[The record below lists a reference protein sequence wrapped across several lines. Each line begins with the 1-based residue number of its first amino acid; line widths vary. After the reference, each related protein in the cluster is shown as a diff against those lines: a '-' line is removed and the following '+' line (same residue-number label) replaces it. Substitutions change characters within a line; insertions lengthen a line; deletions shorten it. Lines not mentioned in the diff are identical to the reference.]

1 MNSRTAHGD
10 GLDRS
15 LLLREGFTDGDDA
28 IEALVGGDNLRPHT
42 DELSLHV
49 ISADLPPGS
58 VMEVTPGVYS
68 VCPALAAIQYAQ
80 SHDLYQTI
88 ALLMELRGSYSL
100 PEDHEP
106 VAATV
111 APIRADEDEPSLSYY
126 EGDPVLTGYDME
138 ALLKN
143 VHGINGMGIA
153 LRANAIALDGA
164 RSPMEA
170 IMAAVFHAPR
180 SAGGFGL
187 SKMLLN
193 HTIEFTEEA
202 TRVSGMRKAVCDAYV
217 FPALSTLEYNGSLH
231 DATVRRQHDEKRDM
245 ADRVRR
251 VLEWY
256 MRMYLPEEPDLLML
270 MVIALCRRAPGP
282 EVENDFYNFESLN
295 MPPEHPARD
304 MQDTL
309 YIDERTLMRTH
320 TSPVQ
325 VRTML
330 ARKPPL
336 AVICPGKVYR
346 RDSDLTHTP
355 MFHQIE
361 GLMVGDGISMA
372 HLRGILTAFVREIFG
387 GSTQVRFRP
396 SFFPFTE
403 PSAEVDI
410 SCCMCG
416 GAGHVDGEPCRVCKT
431 TGWVEILGCGM
442 VDPAVFEAVGYSP
455 EVSGFAFGLGVERV
469 AMLKYG
475 IGDLRMFF
483 ENDVRF
489 LGQFA

>member
-1 MNSRTAHGD
+1 MDLISA
-10 GLDRS
+10 L
-15 LLLREGFTDGDDA
+15 
-28 IEALVGGDNLRPHT
+28 EALAPELENGLAEAHTLEALESLRVDFLGRKGRLAHIMSALPQLEPAQRPAVGQKANAVK
-42 DELSLHV
+42 ESL
-49 ISADLPPGS
+49 
-58 VMEVTPGVYS
+58 T
-68 VCPALAAIQYAQ
+68 
-80 SHDLYQTI
+80 
-88 ALLMELRGSYSL
+88 ALLEARKTALEQALEAEALRRFDASL
-100 PEDHEP
+100 PGRLP
-106 VAATV
+106 W
-111 APIRADEDEPSLSYY
+111 R
-126 EGDPVLTGYDME
+126 
-138 ALLKN
+138 
-143 VHGINGMGIA
+143 
-153 LRANAIALDGA
+153 
-164 RSPMEA
+164 
-170 IMAAVFHAPR
+170 
-180 SAGGFGL
+180 
-187 SKMLLN
+187 
-193 HTIEFTEEA
+193 
-202 TRVSGMRKAVCDAYV
+202 
-217 FPALSTLEYNGSLH
+217 GSLH
-231 DATVRRQHDEKRDM
+231 PITLVTQEICD
-245 ADRVRR
+245 
-251 VLEWY
+251 VL
-256 MRMYLPEEPDLLML
+256 R
-270 MVIALCRRAPGP
+270 ALGFDVASGP

-295 MPPEHPARD
+295 MPPGHPARD

-309 YIDERTLMRTH
+309 YVSDKVVMRTH

-410 SCCMCG
+410 SCCICG
-416 GAGHVDGEPCRVCKT
+416 GAGHVNGEPCRVCKT

-442 VDPAVFEAVGYSP
+442 VDPAVFEAVGYAP

>member
-1 MNSRTAHGD
+1 MDLITALE
-10 GLDRS
+10 GLASELEKGLAEAGS
-15 LLLREGFTDGDDA
+15 LEAVESLRVDFLGRKGRLAHIMSALPQLEPAQRPAVGQKANAVKERLTALLEARRAELEKA
-28 IEALVGGDNLRPHT
+28 LEAEALRRFD
-42 DELSLHV
+42 
-49 ISADLPPGS
+49 A
-58 VMEVTPGVYS
+58 
-68 VCPALAAIQYAQ
+68 
-80 SHDLYQTI
+80 
-88 ALLMELRGSYSL
+88 SL
-100 PEDHEP
+100 PG
-106 VAATV
+106 
-111 APIRADEDEPSLSYY
+111 RL
-126 EGDPVLTGYDME
+126 
-138 ALLKN
+138 
-143 VHGINGMGIA
+143 
-153 LRANAIALDGA
+153 
-164 RSPMEA
+164 
-170 IMAAVFHAPR
+170 PR
-180 SAGGFGL
+180 
-187 SKMLLN
+187 
-193 HTIEFTEEA
+193 
-202 TRVSGMRKAVCDAYV
+202 R
-217 FPALSTLEYNGSLH
+217 GSLH
-231 DATVRRQHDEKRDM
+231 PITLVTQEICD
-245 ADRVRR
+245 
-251 VLEWY
+251 VL
-256 MRMYLPEEPDLLML
+256 RGLGFD
-270 MVIALCRRAPGP
+270 VASGP

-309 YIDERTLMRTH
+309 YVSDKVVMRTH

-361 GLMVGDGISMA
+361 GLMVGENISMA

-387 GSTQVRFRP
+387 SATRVRFRP

-416 GAGHVDGEPCRVCKT
+416 GAGHLNGEPCRVCKT

-442 VDPAVFEAVGYSP
+442 VDPAVFEAVGYAP